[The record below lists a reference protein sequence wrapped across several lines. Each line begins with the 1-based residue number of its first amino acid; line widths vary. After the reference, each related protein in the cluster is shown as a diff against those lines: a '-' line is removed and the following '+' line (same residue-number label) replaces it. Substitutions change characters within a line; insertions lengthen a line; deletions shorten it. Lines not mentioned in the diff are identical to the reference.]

1 MNKIKSITKNELWK
15 RSVKILETDSTFKE
29 LDIGSWISQ
38 EKSEFEKKILA
49 TEKSIEEKNNIE
61 KNLLFGDIPYT
72 HQEIADSLAISRVT
86 VTKVLNQFKDEGLIS
101 IEYGHIKVLKRDKLY
116 EQYLSTLV

>member
-1 MNKIKSITKNELWK
+1 MKGATSIYEMTLFFIIRFLNDPL
-15 RSVKILETDSTFKE
+15 
-29 LDIGSWISQ
+29 
-38 EKSEFEKKILA
+38 
-49 TEKSIEEKNNIE
+49 E